1 MSQVLVCGAINW
13 DTTCFVP
20 HLPTPGEEVTCTR
33 VSEVSGGTGAN
44 VAVAAARFLGP
55 GRVALFGALGTD
67 AIARRQIE
75 ALEDEGVSTTGVTR
89 VHGQISGHAYIL
101 VDEAGQNVIASN
113 LGANTALAPRH
124 VTRSRLRSLADDCQC
139 IVITDPPLGIVS
151 GLIEYGAARRIPVL
165 WDPGVLVDYGWNALQ
180 ALLPGV
186 DSLVLNEA
194 EAERLLGSA
203 RTQELLRLLENKG
216 PAYLVLK
223 RGAQGSQAISIQGKD
238 AVLSPPLPLE
248 ALDLKPVSAVGCG
261 DVFAGTYGACLS
273 EGMSREVSLL
283 RASAASGYNV
293 TRPETRGAPDRATL
307 DSLINKAA
315 GFGFETERLE
325 HIDE

>member
-20 HLPTPGEEVTCTR
+20 HLPSPGEEVTCTR

-55 GRVALFGALGTD
+55 DKVALIGALGTD

-75 ALEDEGVSTTGVTR
+75 ALEDEGVSTTSVTKVR
-89 VHGQISGHAYIL
+89 GHVSGHAYIL
-101 VDEAGQNVIASN
+101 VDESGQNVIASN
-113 LGANTALAPRH
+113 LGANTALSPRH
-124 VTRSRLRSLADDCQC
+124 VTRRRLRSLAGHCQC
-139 IVITDPPLGIVS
+139 IVLTDPPLAVAS
-151 GLIEYGAARRIPVL
+151 ALIQYGASGRIPVL
-165 WDPGVLVDYGWNALQ
+165 WDPGVLVGYGRNALQ

-194 EAERLLGSA
+194 EAERLFGSA
-203 RTQELLRLLENKG
+203 RPQEVRRLLENEG
-216 PAYLVLK
+216 PAHLVLK
-223 RGAQGSQAISIQGKD
+223 HGAQGSLAISMQDKQAIH
-238 AVLSPPLPLE
+238 SPPLPLE
-248 ALDLKPVSAVGCG
+248 DLGMKAVSAVGCG
-261 DVFAGTYGACLS
+261 DVFVGTYGACLS
-273 EGMSREVSLL
+273 EGMSREASLL
-283 RASAASGYNV
+283 MASAASGYNV

-315 GFGFETERLE
+315 SSGFETQRVEYT
-325 HIDE
+325 DE